1 MVQPRVK
8 AAGGF
13 AAMKYVL
20 AKGRSVGTVSLYKRL
35 RSKNAC
41 KTCALGMGGQH
52 GGMVNEAGH
61 FPEICKKSVQAQA
74 ADMGRTITEADLA
87 RLGVADLAGLSS
99 AQAEALGR
107 LTFPIVCGPADTHFR
122 RASWDEAMNIA
133 ADAFGSTSAD
143 HTFWYASGRSS
154 NEAAFLMQVVARA
167 YGTNNVN
174 NCSYYC
180 HQASGVA
187 LTSVYGSGTASVS
200 LDDLATTELALVIGA
215 NPASNHPRLI
225 TQLINLR
232 RRGGKVIV
240 VNPLSELGLKR
251 FRLPSQAKSL
261 VIGSTVSDLY
271 LQPHIG
277 GDIALLVALLK
288 GVVERNAVDDTYI
301 SQHTEGWTA
310 VRESVEAMSWDE
322 LVERSGV
329 SRSDIDACVQM
340 LVEAKSAVFMWAMG
354 LTHHTHGVDNI
365 RALANL
371 AMSRGFLGAP
381 GSGLMPIRGHSN
393 VQGVGSVGVSPQL
406 KESFARRLRETYGI
420 DTSGS
425 AGMDTYACMEAAH
438 EGKVDAAL
446 MLGGNLWGSNPD
458 SAWASAALGR
468 IGTSVSLTTKLN
480 QGHFNGRAQTTVV
493 LPVLAR
499 DEEPEATTQES
510 MFNFV
515 RLSDGGTPAVEGE
528 MRSEVAILS
537 DLAQRILPRDRF
549 DWSMITSH
557 DSLRRAIADTV
568 PGYEQVA
575 NIGTTKR
582 EFEIPNRIFHDGAFP
597 TSSGRARFHAVG
609 LPDTQ
614 RSDDRFTMM
623 TIRSEGQFNTVV
635 YEEEDLYR
643 GTTQRDVVMMSSHDI
658 DRLGLNEGDRVVVR
672 SATGSLD
679 VVVAEVNIRPGNV
692 AMYYPEANV
701 LVDRALDPESLTPAF
716 KSVSV
721 AIEPA
726 VTAVARS

>member
-1 MVQPRVK
+1 MVTPRVK

-20 AKGRSVGTVSLYKRL
+20 AKGRSVGTIALYKRL

-41 KTCALGMGGQH
+41 KTCALGMGGQE

-61 FPEICKKSVQAQA
+61 FPEVCKKSVQAQA
-74 ADMGRTITEADLA
+74 ADMGKVITEHDLA
-87 RLGVADLAGLSS
+87 TQSVAELASLTS

-107 LTFPIVCGPADTHFR
+107 LTFPIACGPHDTHFR
-122 RASWDEAMNIA
+122 RVSWNDALRIT
-133 ADAFGSTSAD
+133 ADAFNAAQPD
-143 HTFWYASGRSS
+143 RTFWYASGRSS

-187 LTSVYGSGTASVS
+187 LTSIYGSGTASVS
-200 LDDLATTELALVIGA
+200 LDDLASTELAVVIGA

-232 RRGGKVIV
+232 KRGGKVIV
-240 VNPLSELGLKR
+240 INPLSELGLKR
-251 FRLPSQAKSL
+251 FRLPSQARSL
-261 VIGSTVSDLY
+261 MLGSTVSDLY
-271 LQPHIG
+271 IQPHIG
-277 GDIALLVALLK
+277 GDIHLLTALLK
-288 GVVERNAVDDTYI
+288 GIIEANGVNDSYI
-301 SQHTEGWTA
+301 TNHTENWSA
-310 VRESVEAMSWDE
+310 VRDAALSASWDD

-329 SRSDIDACVQM
+329 SRADIDMCVQE
-340 LVEAKSAVFMWAMG
+340 LVKAQSAVFMWAMG
-354 LTHHTHGVDNI
+354 LTHHTYGVDNI
-365 RALANL
+365 RALGNV
-371 AMSRGFLGAP
+371 AMSRGFLGTP

-406 KESFARRLRETYGI
+406 KESFARNLRERYGI
-420 DTSGS
+420 TTSTTP
-425 AGMDTYACMEAAH
+425 GMDTYACMKAAH
-438 EGKVDAAL
+438 EGHVDVAL

-458 SAWASAALGR
+458 SHWSTDALSR

-480 QGHFNGRAQTTVV
+480 QGHFNGRAQTTVI

-499 DEEPEATTQES
+499 DEETEATTQES

-515 RLSDGGTPAVEGE
+515 RLSDGGTPAVDGE

-537 DLAQRILPRDRF
+537 DLAQRVLPKDRF

-557 DSLRRAIADTV
+557 DTLRQAIAATV
-568 PGYEQVA
+568 PGYEQVGD
-575 NIGTTKR
+575 ISSTKK
-582 EFEIPNRIFHDGAFP
+582 EFQIPNRVFHDGTFP
-597 TSSGRARFHAVG
+597 TPSGRAQFHNVA
-609 LPDTQ
+609 LPHIDRSSDT
-614 RSDDRFTMM
+614 FMMM

-643 GTTQRDVVMMSSHDI
+643 GNTRRDVIMMSADDVS
-658 DRLGLNEGDRVVVR
+658 RLGLIEGQTVTVH
-672 SATGSLD
+672 SNTGSMD
-679 VVVAEVNIRPGNV
+679 VVVSVVNIRSGNV

-701 LVDRALDPESLTPAF
+701 LVDRRLDPESLTPAF
-716 KSVSV
+716 KSV
-721 AIEPA
+721 A
-726 VTAVARS
+726 VRIKQASHI

>member
-1 MVQPRVK
+1 MVTPRVK

-20 AKGRSVGTVSLYKRL
+20 AKGRSVGTVALYKRL
-35 RSKNAC
+35 RSNNAC
-41 KTCALGMGGQH
+41 KTCALGMGGQQ

-61 FPEICKKSVQAQA
+61 FPEVCKKSVQAQA
-74 ADMGRTITEADLA
+74 ADMGKTITETDL
-87 RLGVADLAGLSS
+87 RTLSVVELGRLSS
-99 AQAEALGR
+99 AQAEAMGR
-107 LTFPIVCGPADTHFR
+107 LTFPIVCAAGDTHFR
-122 RASWDEAMNIA
+122 RASWEEAMRLA
-133 ADAFGSTSAD
+133 ADAFTSTQAD
-143 HTFWYASGRSS
+143 RTFWYASGRSS

-187 LTSVYGSGTASVS
+187 LTSIYGSGTASVS
-200 LDDLATTELALVIGA
+200 LDDLGTTELALVIGA

-240 VNPLSELGLKR
+240 VNPLSELGLKK

-261 VIGSTVSDLY
+261 VIGSQVSDLY
-271 LQPHIG
+271 IQPHIG
-277 GDIALLVALLK
+277 GDIALMVALLK
-288 GVVERNAVDDTYI
+288 GIIESGAVNESYI
-301 SQHTEGWTA
+301 ARHTESW
-310 VRESVEAMSWDE
+310 ESVRDAAVAASWDE
-322 LVERSGV
+322 LVEHSGV
-329 SRSDIDACVQM
+329 ARAEIDACVAM
-340 LVEAKSAVFMWAMG
+340 LAKAQSAVFMWAMG
-354 LTHHTHGVDNI
+354 LTHHAHGVDNV
-365 RALANL
+365 RALANV
-371 AMSRGFLGAP
+371 AMARGFLGSP

-393 VQGVGSVGVSPQL
+393 VQGIGSVGVSPQL
-406 KESFARRLRETYGI
+406 KESFAKNLRERYGI
-420 DTSGS
+420 VASP
-425 AGMDTYACMEAAH
+425 APGMDTYACMNAAH
-438 EGKVDAAL
+438 DGRIDAAL

-458 SAWASAALGR
+458 SRWSTAALAR

-480 QGHFNGRAQTTVV
+480 QGHFNGRARTTIV

-499 DEEPEATTQES
+499 DEEPESTTQES

-515 RLSDGGTPAVEGE
+515 RLSDGGTPAVDGE

-568 PGYEQVA
+568 PGYGAVGE
-575 NIGTTKR
+575 IGTTKK
-582 EFEIPNRIFHDGAFP
+582 EFEIPNRVFHEGVFP
-597 TSSGRARFHAVG
+597 TASGRAQFRHVEIPHVKRPVDGFM
-609 LPDTQ
+609 L
-614 RSDDRFTMM
+614 M
-623 TIRSEGQFNTVV
+623 TIRSEGQFNSVV
-635 YEEEDLYR
+635 YDEEDLYR
-643 GTTQRDVVMMSSHDI
+643 GTTRRDVVMMSPI
-658 DRLGLNEGDRVVVR
+658 DVARLGLREGDAVTVH

-679 VVVAEVNIRPGNV
+679 VVVAEVDIRAGNT

-701 LVDRALDPESLTPAF
+701 LVDRTLDPESLTPAF
-716 KSVSV
+716 KSV
-721 AIEPA
+721 AITVERRA
-726 VTAVARS
+726 G

>member
-1 MVQPRVK
+1 MVTPRVK

-20 AKGRSVGTVSLYKRL
+20 AKGRSVGTVALYKRL

-41 KTCALGMGGQH
+41 KTCALGMGGQS

-61 FPEICKKSVQAQA
+61 FPEVCKKSVQAQA
-74 ADMGRTITEADLA
+74 ADMGRTISEADLA
-87 RLGVADLAGLSS
+87 RLDINQLAALTS

-107 LTFPIVCGPADTHFR
+107 LTFPIVCGPNDTRFR
-122 RASWDEAMNIA
+122 RVSWDEALRVA
-133 ADAFGSTSAD
+133 GDAFTTTSPD
-143 HTFWYASGRSS
+143 RTFWYASGRSS
-154 NEAAFLMQVVARA
+154 NEAAFLLQVVARA

-187 LTSVYGSGTASVS
+187 LTSIYGSGTASVS
-200 LDDLATTELALVIGA
+200 LDDLSTTELALVIGA

-240 VNPLSELGLKR
+240 INPLSELGLNR
-251 FRLPSQAKSL
+251 FRLPSQTKSL
-261 VIGSTVSDLY
+261 VIGSRVNDLY
-271 LQPHIG
+271 IQPHIG

-288 GVVERNAVDDTYI
+288 GVIEAGGVNDDFITN
-301 SQHTEGWTA
+301 HTDDWSA
-310 VRESVEAMSWDE
+310 VREAAVSTPWDDLIE
-322 LVERSGV
+322 LCGV
-329 SRSDIDACVQM
+329 PRAEIDECVRM
-340 LVEAKSAVFMWAMG
+340 LCAAKSAVFMWAMG
-354 LTHHTHGVDNI
+354 LTHHVHGVDNI

-371 AMSRGFLGAP
+371 AMARGFLGAP

-406 KESFARRLRETYGI
+406 KESFAKSLREKYGI
-420 DTSGS
+420 TTPSEP
-425 AGMDTYACMEAAH
+425 GMDTYACMRAAH
-438 EGKVDAAL
+438 DGRVDTAL

-458 SAWASAALGR
+458 SQWSTTALSR
-468 IGTSVSLTTKLN
+468 IGTAISLTTKLN
-480 QGHFNGRAQTTVV
+480 QGHFNGRGRTTLV

-515 RLSDGGTPAVEGE
+515 RLSDGGTPAVDGE
-528 MRSEVAILS
+528 MKSEVEILAA
-537 DLAQRILPRDRF
+537 LAQRILPRDRF
-549 DWSMITSH
+549 DWSHITSH

-568 PGYEQVA
+568 PGYDQVGDIA
-575 NIGTTKR
+575 QTKR
-582 EFEIPNRIFHDGAFP
+582 EFQIPNRVFHEGTFP
-597 TSSGRARFHAVG
+597 TTSGRARFHIVA
-609 LPDTQ
+609 PPPSH
-614 RSDDRFTMM
+614 RSTDSFAMM

-643 GTTQRDVVMMSSHDI
+643 GTTRRDVIMMAAEDVA
-658 DRLGLNEGDRVVVR
+658 RLGLREGDPVTVR
-672 SATGSLD
+672 SAAGSLD
-679 VVVAEVNIRPGNV
+679 VVVAEVNIRPGNT

-701 LVDRALDPESLTPAF
+701 LVDRNIDPESLTPAF
-716 KSVSV
+716 KSVAV
-721 AIEPA
+721 TVEPA
-726 VTAVARS
+726 RT

>member
-1 MVQPRVK
+1 
-8 AAGGF
+8 
-13 AAMKYVL
+13 MKYVL
-20 AKGRSVGTVSLYKRL
+20 AKGRSVGTIALYKRM

-41 KTCALGMGGQH
+41 KTCALGMGGQQ

-61 FPEICKKSVQAQA
+61 FPEVCKKSVQAQA
-74 ADMGRTITEADLA
+74 ADMGKTITEADLR
-87 RLGVADLAGLSS
+87 RLGVDDLAALTS

-107 LTFPIVCGPADTHFR
+107 LTFPIVCAPGDTHFR
-122 RASWDEAMNIA
+122 RASWDDAMQLA
-133 ADAFGSTSAD
+133 ANAFATTTPD
-143 HTFWYASGRSS
+143 RTFFYASGRSS
-154 NEAAFLMQVVARA
+154 NEAAFLLQVVARS

-187 LTSVYGSGTASVS
+187 LSSIYGSGTSSVS
-200 LDDLATTELALVIGA
+200 LDDLASTELALVIGA

-225 TQLINLR
+225 TQLVNLR
-232 RRGGKVIV
+232 KRGGKVIV
-240 VNPLSELGLKR
+240 INPLSELGLKR
-251 FRLPSQAKSL
+251 FRVPSQATSL
-261 VIGSTVSDLY
+261 ALGSRVSDLY

-277 GDIALLVALLK
+277 GDIALMVALLK
-288 GVVERNAVDDTYI
+288 GVIESGAVDNDFVTNNADN
-301 SQHTEGWTA
+301 WVA
-310 VRESVEAMSWDE
+310 VRDAALAANWNE

-329 SRSDIDACVQM
+329 PKAQIDECVQ
-340 LVEAKSAVFMWAMG
+340 LLAHAKSAVFMWAMG

-393 VQGVGSVGVSPQL
+393 VQGVGSVGVAPQL
-406 KESFARRLRETYGI
+406 KEAFATSLRDKYGI
-420 DTSGS
+420 TAPSDS
-425 AGMDTYACMEAAH
+425 GMDTYACMQAAH
-438 EGKVDAAL
+438 AGRIDTAL

-458 SAWASAALGR
+458 SQWSSEALSR
-468 IGTSVSLTTKLN
+468 IGTSISLTTKLN
-480 QGHFNGRAQTTVV
+480 QGHFNGRAATTVI

-515 RLSDGGTPAVEGE
+515 RLSDGGDPAVAGE

-537 DLAQRILPRDRF
+537 DLAERILPRDRF
-549 DWSMITSH
+549 DWSIITSH
-557 DSLRRAIADTV
+557 DSLRRTIAETV
-568 PGYEQVA
+568 PGYA
-575 NIGTTKR
+575 ALGDIAATKK
-582 EFEIPNRIFHDGAFP
+582 EFEIPNRIFHDGVFP
-597 TSSGRARFHAVG
+597 TASGRAAFHNVNI
-609 LPDTQ
+609 PDNL
-614 RSDDRFTMM
+614 RPVDGFTMM

-643 GTTQRDVVMMSSHDI
+643 GTTRRDVIMMAAADVA
-658 DRLGLNEGDRVVVR
+658 RLGLREGARVTVR

-679 VVVAEVNIRPGNV
+679 VVVAEVDIRPGNT

-701 LVDRALDPESLTPAF
+701 LVDRAIDPESLTPAF
-716 KSVSV
+716 KSIAITVS
-721 AIEPA
+721 P
-726 VTAVARS
+726 R

>member
-1 MVQPRVK
+1 MVTPRVK

-20 AKGRSVGTVSLYKRL
+20 AKGRSVGTIALYKRM

-41 KTCALGMGGQH
+41 KTCALGMGGQQ

-61 FPEICKKSVQAQA
+61 FPEVCKKSVQAQA
-74 ADMGRTITEADLA
+74 ADMGKTVTEADLR
-87 RLGVADLAGLSS
+87 RLGVDDLAALTS

-107 LTFPIVCGPADTHFR
+107 LTFPIVCAPGDTHFR
-122 RASWDEAMNIA
+122 RASWDDAMQLA
-133 ADAFGSTSAD
+133 ANAFATTTPD
-143 HTFWYASGRSS
+143 RTFFYASGRSS
-154 NEAAFLMQVVARA
+154 NEAAFLLQIVARS

-187 LTSVYGSGTASVS
+187 LSSIYGSGTSSVS
-200 LDDLATTELALVIGA
+200 LDDLASTELALVIGA

-225 TQLINLR
+225 TQLVNLR
-232 RRGGKVIV
+232 KRGGKVIV
-240 VNPLSELGLKR
+240 INPLSELGLKR
-251 FRLPSQAKSL
+251 FRVPSQATSL
-261 VIGSTVSDLY
+261 ALGSRVSDLY

-277 GDIALLVALLK
+277 GDIPLMVALLK
-288 GVVERNAVDDTYI
+288 GVIESGAVDNDFVTNRADNW
-301 SQHTEGWTA
+301 GA
-310 VRESVEAMSWDE
+310 VREAALAADWDE

-329 SRSDIDACVQM
+329 PKAQIDECVQ
-340 LVEAKSAVFMWAMG
+340 LLGNAKSAVFMWAMG

-393 VQGVGSVGVSPQL
+393 VQGVGSVGVAPQL
-406 KESFARRLRETYGI
+406 KEAFARSLRDKYGI
-420 DTSGS
+420 TAPNDSGL
-425 AGMDTYACMEAAH
+425 DTYACMQAAH
-438 EGKVDAAL
+438 AGHIDTAL

-458 SAWASAALGR
+458 SHWSSEALSR
-468 IGTSVSLTTKLN
+468 IGTSISLTTKLN
-480 QGHFNGRAQTTVV
+480 QGHFNGRAATTII

-499 DEEPEATTQES
+499 DEEPDATTQES

-515 RLSDGGTPAVEGE
+515 RLSDGGGPAVHGE

-537 DLAQRILPRDRF
+537 DLAERILPRDRF
-549 DWSMITSH
+549 DWSIITSH

-568 PGYEQVA
+568 PGYA
-575 NIGTTKR
+575 ALGDIADTKK
-582 EFEIPNRIFHDGAFP
+582 EFEIPNRIFHDGVFP
-597 TSSGRARFHAVG
+597 TASGRAAFHDVKI
-609 LPDTQ
+609 PDNT
-614 RSDDRFTMM
+614 RPVDGFTMM

-643 GTTQRDVVMMSSHDI
+643 GTTRRDVIMMAAADVAK
-658 DRLGLNEGDRVVVR
+658 LGLREGDAVTVR

-679 VVVAEVNIRPGNV
+679 VVIAEVDIRPGNT

-701 LVDRALDPESLTPAF
+701 LVDRAIDPESLTPAF
-716 KSVSV
+716 KS
-721 AIEPA
+721 IA
-726 VTAVARS
+726 VTVHPVASSARA